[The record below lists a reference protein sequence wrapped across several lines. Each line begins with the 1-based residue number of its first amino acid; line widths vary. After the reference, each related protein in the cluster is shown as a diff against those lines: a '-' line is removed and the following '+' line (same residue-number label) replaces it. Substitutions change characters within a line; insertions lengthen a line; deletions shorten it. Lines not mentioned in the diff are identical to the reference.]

1 MQANIALV
9 SLSLIVGAAIAGPV
23 AEPVQVEDVEAGT
36 R

>member
-1 MQANIALV
+1 MKAYIALV
-9 SLSLIVGAAIAGPV
+9 SLSLIGTVIAGPV

>member
-1 MQANIALV
+1 MKAYIALV
-9 SLSLIVGAAIAGPV
+9 SLSLIVGAVLTGPV